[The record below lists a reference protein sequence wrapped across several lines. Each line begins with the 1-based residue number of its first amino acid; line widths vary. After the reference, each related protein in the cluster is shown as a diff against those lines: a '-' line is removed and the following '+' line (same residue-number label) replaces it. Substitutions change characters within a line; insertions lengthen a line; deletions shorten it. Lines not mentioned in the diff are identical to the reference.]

1 MRKMNGIVAASLLG
15 LTALGGITLAGCGG
29 NTNNDT
35 SSTPPATT
43 GTPGKTATPPTGGGK
58 LTIAWAQWK
67 PSDYL
72 EALSQ
77 DYTKETGTVVDVK
90 QIPWTDFQNKIQT
103 EVWSGHS
110 DAYDL
115 IVGDSQWLGRGATEK
130 HYTDLTD
137 WAKTNVPWG
146 EISPAAKQFYCDYE
160 GKTYAVPC
168 EADAIGFA
176 YRKDLFEDAKNKTD
190 FQAKYKHELAPPK
203 TWAELRDVAEFFT
216 RMDPATGKQMYGLAP
231 FYAGGGG
238 YDGITMGF
246 DEVLWCYGGDLSD
259 GKGKVDGVLNS
270 STAVDALKFYTQELK
285 KFTPPGSE
293 KFYFNETLQAF
304 KAGQVAMAE
313 DWYTFFPGLTNEEE
327 NTLAAKTGFFVS
339 PGGPKGHFIS
349 LGGQGLSVSAY
360 SKNQDEAKKF
370 LAWFSKKETQQ
381 KWAKLGGLTCDTEV
395 LKTPEFQ
402 QAAPFNPAFA
412 DSVQYLKDFYNNP
425 KYAELLNETQ
435 THWNSVVTGG
445 EAPQAAMDAIVKKHT
460 ETLKS
465 LSAATTQ

>member
-1 MRKMNGIVAASLLG
+1 MRKSTGMFAASLFG
-15 LTALGGITLAGCGG
+15 LAALGAISLAGCGG
-29 NTNNDT
+29 KSDDAAPSTGKTTTDGAST
-35 SSTPPATT
+35 SATT
-43 GTPGKTATPPTGGGK
+43 PKSGGK
-58 LTIAWAQWK
+58 ITIAWAQWK

-72 EALSQ
+72 DELGKE
-77 DYTKETGTVVDVK
+77 YTKETGTTVEVK

-137 WAKTNVPWG
+137 WAKTNVPWA

-176 YRKDLFEDAKNKTD
+176 YRKDLFEDAKNKAD

-203 TWAELRDVAEFFT
+203 TWAELRDLAEFFT
-216 RMDPATGKQMYGLAP
+216 RMDPTTNKQMYGLAP

-246 DEVLWCYGGDLSD
+246 DEVLWCYGGDLKND
-259 GKGKVDGVLNS
+259 KGDVEGVINAPK
-270 STAVDALKFYTQELK
+270 AVDALKFYTQDLK

-293 KFYFNETLQAF
+293 KFYYDETLHAF
-304 KAGQVAMAE
+304 GAGQVAMAE
-313 DWYTFFPGLTNEEE
+313 DWYTFFPGLTSEE
-327 NTLAAKTGFFVS
+327 NTLASKTGFFVS
-339 PGGPKGHFIS
+339 PAGPGGHFIS
-349 LGGQGLSVSAY
+349 LGGQGLSISAY
-360 SKNQDEAKKF
+360 SKNQDESKKF
-370 LAWFSKKETQQ
+370 LAWFSKKDNQQ
-381 KWAKLGGLTCDTEV
+381 KWAKLGGLTSDTEV
-395 LKTPEFQ
+395 LKSSDFQ
-402 QAAPFNPAFA
+402 QAAPFNAAFA
-412 DSVQYLKDFYNNP
+412 ESAQYLKDFYNNP

-435 THWNSVVTGG
+435 THWNSVVTGS
-445 EAPQAAMDAIVKKHT
+445 ETPKAAMDAIAKKHT
-460 ETLKS
+460 DILKS
-465 LSAATTQ
+465 MKTASAQ